1 MGKKKSSGHAK
12 MKPNASTAPNEVN
25 RARVKEMQQAV
36 VMNELALATGVK
48 LLAEIH
54 PNDQDLGK
62 AVRDGIANGIDV
74 KALAAVLDKDGD
86 GNDTESGT
94 ESNEEEN
101 DGKLK
106 SV

>member
-1 MGKKKSSGHAK
+1 MGKKKSSHANIK
-12 MKPNASTAPNEVN
+12 KTGSSAPDAVT

-54 PNDQDLGK
+54 PNDADLGK